1 MSPYKLHF
9 DFRDIFLAPRL
20 ALSGKKIWI
29 YLKYNIRGYIVFFIL
44 NYLGL
49 LLSDQSLKDIWS
61 SQGLYP
67 SVYNMDSPWYAMCLF
82 WIGTFYWVGSIF
94 FASTAVSRVS
104 YKQIKGDEFYS
115 INDSKSFIKKHWH
128 AIVFSPIAISLIL
141 LFFFTMASF
150 FALIGKI
157 PYIGELF
164 FSITYLIYFF
174 GSLFTVFTIIV
185 LIISIIYQASIIGVL
200 EEDTMGTVFNSY
212 AITWSQPWR
221 IFVYHLILIPLS
233 YLAIQI
239 FTWSLYGSFK
249 LMNLVFGHELL
260 MGSKSSKIVETAASY
275 VWPKDIG
282 VYLHGDNYS
291 LFYNFF
297 VPTSQSFSL
306 NGIECLAAIIVGLFL
321 FIITLSIVSYY
332 FTIFSVG
339 ETLMLSIYKQKTDNY
354 SILKRKD
361 EEDLEQQSSNEVNEN
376 NIN

>member
-29 YLKYNIRGYIVFFIL
+29 YLKYNIRAYIVFFIL

-49 LLSDQSLKDIWS
+49 LLSGQSLKDIWS

-67 SVYNMDSPWYAMCLF
+67 SVYYVDSPWYAVCLF
-82 WIGTFYWVGSIF
+82 WIGTLYWVESIF

-115 INDSKSFIKKHWH
+115 AKDSESFIKKHWH
-128 AIVFSPIAISLIL
+128 AIVFSPIAITLVL
-141 LFFFTMASF
+141 LFFFTMAF
-150 FALIGKI
+150 IFALIGKI
-157 PYIGELF
+157 PYLGELF

-174 GSLFTVFTIIV
+174 GSIFTVFTIIV

-212 AITWSQPWR
+212 SITWSQPWR
-221 IFVYHLILIPLS
+221 VFVYHLILIPLS
-233 YLAIQI
+233 YLAIQL
-239 FTWSLYGSFK
+239 FTWSIYVSFK
-249 LMNLVFGHELL
+249 LINLVFGHELL
-260 MGSKSSKIVETAASY
+260 MGSKLNKIVGTAASY

-282 VYLHGDNYS
+282 VNIHGDNFS

-297 VPTSQSFSL
+297 VPSSQSFSL
-306 NGIECLAAIIVGLFL
+306 NGIECLASIVVGLFL
-321 FIITLSIVSYY
+321 FIITLSIISYY
-332 FTIFSVG
+332 FAIFSVG

-354 SILKRKD
+354 NILNRKD
-361 EEDLEQQSSNEVNEN
+361 EETVEEHPSNDD
-376 NIN
+376 